1 MNFFSRLK
9 SKLTETHWKY
19 RFTGSNVRIRGNAE
33 ISKDA
38 KIVNCQIYVDDT
50 SSIKLGKHV
59 RLDGI
64 GLYLTNKA
72 NVEILDY
79 SFFEGVGNGSKPEY
93 IINDGN
99 LFVADHTKLACSR
112 LWVRFGGILKI
123 GKYTNINRGTEI
135 RADNLVKIGSFCQ
148 ISYNIRIW
156 DTNTHNIY
164 PPEVRKK
171 MTVDYFPSFGK
182 EFERP
187 VTKPVII
194 RDGCWLGEKTSILKG
209 TSLGENVTVAY
220 NTLIVNKNI
229 PSGKTVVSKSEL
241 TLI

>member
-1 MNFFSRLK
+1 
-9 SKLTETHWKY
+9 
-19 RFTGSNVRIRGNAE
+19 
-33 ISKDA
+33 
-38 KIVNCQIYVDDT
+38 
-50 SSIKLGKHV
+50 
-59 RLDGI
+59 
-64 GLYLTNKA
+64 
-72 NVEILDY
+72 
-79 SFFEGVGNGSKPEY
+79 
-93 IINDGN
+93 
-99 LFVADHTKLACSR
+99 
-112 LWVRFGGILKI
+112 
-123 GKYTNINRGTEI
+123 
-135 RADNLVKIGSFCQ
+135 
-148 ISYNIRIW
+148 
-156 DTNTHNIY
+156 
-164 PPEVRKK
+164 